1 MENDYLQLLDK
12 VLVEGDQRVT
22 RNGQVRSLFG
32 ERISFDLRSG
42 FPLLTTKKM
51 FFKGIVAEL
60 LWFLRGQTD
69 NELLTRQGVHIWDGN
84 SSREALDRR
93 GLHDY
98 QEHECGPIYGYQWR
112 RFGVPYRGC
121 HVPIENVPITHP
133 AQDQL
138 AEIIRQ
144 IKEDPNSRRMVMT
157 SWNPLQ
163 AHEMCLEPCH
173 MVYQFYVTKKH
184 DVSFLSCQMYQRSAD
199 MFLGVPFN
207 IASTALLT
215 MIIAHLTETVP
226 SEITICF
233 GDLHL
238 YENHV
243 GVAQEQLS
251 RRLSAFALPRVVID
265 NSVRSLEELSM
276 ECIQLEDYQHHSSL
290 PAPMSI

>member
-1 MENDYLQLLDK
+1 MENDYLSLVDK
-12 VLVEGDQRVT
+12 VLCEGDPRST

-32 ERISFDLRSG
+32 ERISFDLRLG

-60 LWFLRGQTD
+60 LWFLKGQTD
-69 NELLTRQGVHIWDGN
+69 NKILTHQGVHIWDGN
-84 SSREALDRR
+84 SSRSALDQR
-93 GLHDY
+93 GLTEY

-121 HVPIENVPITHP
+121 HVPIEDIPITHP

-144 IKEDPNSRRMVMT
+144 IKEDPYSRRMVMT
-157 SWNPLQ
+157 SWNPMQ

-173 MVYQFYVTKKH
+173 MVYQFYVTKKE
-184 DVSFLSCQMYQRSAD
+184 DITYLSCQMYQRSAD
-199 MFLGVPFN
+199 LFLGVPFN

-215 MIIAHLTETVP
+215 TIVAHLTGTVP
-226 SEITICF
+226 HEITICF

-238 YENHV
+238 YEHHID
-243 GVAQEQLS
+243 VAQEQLS
-251 RRLSAFALPRVVID
+251 RRLSAFPLPQVVID
-265 NSVRSLEELSM
+265 NSIQSLE
-276 ECIQLEDYQHHSSL
+276 QLTRQDIALMNYQCHSSL
-290 PAPMSI
+290 PASMSV